1 MSEQRMGRRSP
12 GNKKL
17 GQWNILDGLCTRQE
31 KVLDQTGEQY
41 FAGPGWIY
49 AIRED
54 GTPLVKIGLTR
65 QWDVKFRLR
74 CLWATTHIPLT
85 LIAAV
90 YTEASA
96 LYVERQ
102 LHAHPQAAGDGQLWL
117 LSSNAASRRIGSGFC
132 NGWQTWRR
140 G

>member
-102 LHAHPQAAGDGQLWL
+102 LHARL
-117 LSSNAASRRIGSGFC
+117 AASRIEGEWFYLHMNPATLERLVADAVQCLSMD
-132 NGWQTWRR
+132 R
-140 G
+140 